1 MKLPQGVPTINRGS
15 LSGLRTLLY
24 RPGTHAAGRAI
35 LRNSMIR
42 RGLLPRKISFIIYI
56 ILFIIL
62 VGTVGFKTIG
72 GSNISWLDALFMT
85 ATTVT
90 TVGYGDVI
98 GLADKPAG
106 KLFTIIY
113 VLFSTGTIL
122 YVFTVLAAYIIEG
135 ELRKVFRQ
143 RSMERRIAKMRDH
156 YVVCGIGMVGLY
168 IVHELY
174 QSKYQ
179 QIAVD
184 SDEGKTE
191 VLKTHNINI
200 DLVVGDATE
209 NEVLETAMVRHAK
222 GLFAT
227 TNSDNDNVVIS
238 LTAKQLNPNIR
249 VIARCND
256 TKNIDK
262 IRRAGADAV
271 VALNYIGGLRMASEM
286 LRPHVVTLIDAMLR
300 DRSSEVRVEELQL
313 PRHSPYI
320 GKSLEEADFKA
331 AGNILIIAMRKEHGE
346 WIYNPTAEAILERQM
361 HLIFLS
367 TPEERDLLKS
377 LLAGTASVES

>member
-1 MKLPQGVPTINRGS
+1 MV
-15 LSGLRTLLY
+15 
-24 RPGTHAAGRAI
+24 
-35 LRNSMIR
+35 R
-42 RGLLPRKISFIIYI
+42 RGIIPRRISYIFYI
-56 ILFIIL
+56 ILFVIL
-62 VGTVGFKTIG
+62 VGTIGFKMVG
-72 GSNISWLDALFMT
+72 GSKTSWLDALFMT
-85 ATTVT
+85 ATTIT
-90 TVGYGDVI
+90 TVGYADVI
-98 GLADKPAG
+98 GLGDKPAG
-106 KLFTIIY
+106 KVFTIIY

-122 YVFTVLAAYIIEG
+122 YVFTSLAAYIIEG

-143 RSMERRIAKMRDH
+143 RSMQRRIAKMKDH
-156 YVVCGIGMVGLY
+156 FVVCGIGMVGLY

-174 QSKYQ
+174 QSKHQ

-184 SDEGKTE
+184 NDEGKTE
-191 VLKTHNINI
+191 VLKAHNVSI

-209 NEVLETAMVRHAK
+209 NEVLELAMVRHAK

-238 LTAKQLNPNIR
+238 LTAKQLNPELR

-271 VALNYIGGLRMASEM
+271 VALNYIGGLRMTSEM

-300 DRSSEVRVEELQL
+300 DRSSEVRVEELQI
-313 PRHSPYI
+313 PKHSPYV
-320 GKSLEEADFKA
+320 GKSLEEADFRA
-331 AGNILIIAMRKEHGE
+331 VGYILIIAMRKTHGE
-346 WIYNPTAEAILERQM
+346 WIYNPTSNVVLEKEM

-367 TPEERDLLKS
+367 TPEERDLMRS
-377 LLAGTASVES
+377 LITGEKT

>member
-1 MKLPQGVPTINRGS
+1 MLRRSLVPRRVAYVFYLI
-15 LSGLRTLLY
+15 LL
-24 RPGTHAAGRAI
+24 
-35 LRNSMIR
+35 
-42 RGLLPRKISFIIYI
+42 IIVI
-56 ILFIIL
+56 
-62 VGTVGFKTIG
+62 GTVGFKLIG
-72 GSNISWLDALFMT
+72 GSRTSWLDALFMT
-85 ATTVT
+85 ATTIT

-98 GLADKPAG
+98 GLDDKPIG
-106 KLFTIIY
+106 KLFTIVY
-113 VLFSTGTIL
+113 VLFSTGAIL
-122 YVFTVLAAYIIEG
+122 YVFTGLAAYIIEG
-135 ELRKVFRQ
+135 ELRKAFRQ
-143 RSMERRIAKMRDH
+143 RSMHRRISKMKDH

-174 QSKYQ
+174 QSKYH

-184 SDEGKTE
+184 NDEAKAE
-191 VLKTHNINI
+191 VLKAHKVNI

-209 NEVLETAMVRHAK
+209 NEILELAMVKYAK

-238 LTAKQLNPNIR
+238 LTAKQLNPELR

-300 DRSSEVRVEELQL
+300 DRSSEVRVEELEV
-313 PRHSPYI
+313 PKNSPYV
-320 GKSLEEADFKA
+320 GKSLEEADFRA
-331 AGNILIIAMRKEHGE
+331 MGNILIIALRKEHGE
-346 WIYNPTAEAILERQM
+346 WIYNPMPSALLEKNM
-361 HLIFLS
+361 HMIFLATS
-367 TPEERDLLKS
+367 EERDLLES
-377 LLAGTASVES
+377 LITGRPSP

>member
-1 MKLPQGVPTINRGS
+1 M
-15 LSGLRTLLY
+15 LRKDL
-24 RPGTHAAGRAI
+24 I
-35 LRNSMIR
+35 S
-42 RGLLPRKISFIIYI
+42 RKILHILYVILLII
-56 ILFIIL
+56 F
-62 VGTVGFKTIG
+62 VGTVGFKMIG
-72 GSNISWLDALFMT
+72 GSETSWLDALFMT
-85 ATTVT
+85 ATTIT
-90 TVGYGDVI
+90 TVGYSDVI
-98 GLADKPAG
+98 GLGDKPAG
-106 KLFTIIY
+106 KVFTILY

-122 YVFTVLAAYIIEG
+122 YVFTSLAAYIIEG
-135 ELRKVFRQ
+135 ELETVFRQ
-143 RSMERRIAKMRDH
+143 RSMQRRIAKMKNH

-184 SDEGKTE
+184 SDGGKTE
-191 VLKTHNINI
+191 ILKAHNVNV

-209 NEVLETAMVRHAK
+209 NEILEMAMVQRAK

-238 LTAKQLNPNIR
+238 LTAKQLNPELR

-300 DRSSEVRVEELQL
+300 DRASEVKVEELQI
-313 PRHSPYI
+313 PEHSSYI
-320 GKSLEEADFKA
+320 GKSLEEADFRA
-331 AGNILIIAMRKEHGE
+331 LGNILIVAIRKAQGE
-346 WIYNPTAEAILERQM
+346 WIYNPTPDVVLEREM
-361 HLIFLS
+361 HLIILA
-367 TPEERDLLKS
+367 TPDERDLMRS
-377 LLAGTASVES
+377 LVSGEPQP

>member
-1 MKLPQGVPTINRGS
+1 ML
-15 LSGLRTLLY
+15 
-24 RPGTHAAGRAI
+24 
-35 LRNSMIR
+35 R
-42 RGLLPRKISFIIYI
+42 RGRVPRRISYVFYIVLL
-56 ILFIIL
+56 IIL
-62 VGTVGFKTIG
+62 VGTVGFKMIG
-72 GSNISWLDALFMT
+72 GSETSWLDALFMT
-85 ATTVT
+85 ATTIT

-98 GLADKPAG
+98 GLADKPVG
-106 KLFTIIY
+106 KLFTIVY
-113 VLFSTGTIL
+113 VLLSTGTIL
-122 YVFTVLAAYIIEG
+122 YVFTSLSAYIIEG

-143 RSMERRIAKMRDH
+143 RSMHRRIAKMKDH
-156 YVVCGIGMVGLY
+156 FVVCGIGMVGLY

-184 SDEGKTE
+184 NDEGKTE
-191 VLKTHNINI
+191 VLKAHNLNI

-209 NEVLETAMVRHAK
+209 NEVLETAMVRRAK

-238 LTAKQLNPNIR
+238 LTAKQLNPELR

-271 VALNYIGGLRMASEM
+271 VALNYIGGLRMTSEM

-300 DRSSEVRVEELQL
+300 DRASEVRVEEIQV
-313 PRHSPYI
+313 PEYSPYV
-320 GKSLEEADFKA
+320 GKSLAEADFRA
-331 AGNILIIAMRKEHGE
+331 VGNILTIALRKAQGE
-346 WIYNPTAEAILERQM
+346 WIYNPTPDVVLEKEM
-361 HLIFLS
+361 HLIILA
-367 TPEERDLLKS
+367 TPEERDLMRG
-377 LLAGTASVES
+377 LLSEEKASPTAGKPA

>member
-1 MKLPQGVPTINRGS
+1 M
-15 LSGLRTLLY
+15 LRK
-24 RPGTHAAGRAI
+24 GI
-35 LRNSMIR
+35 I
-42 RGLLPRKISFIIYI
+42 PRKILHIFYV
-56 ILFIIL
+56 ILLIIL
-62 VGTVGFKTIG
+62 VGTVGFKMVG
-72 GSNISWLDALFMT
+72 GNKTSWLDALFMT

-98 GLADKPAG
+98 GLEDKPAG
-106 KLFTIIY
+106 KVFTIFY

-122 YVFTVLAAYIIEG
+122 YVFTSLAAYIIEG
-135 ELRKVFRQ
+135 ELKTVFRQ
-143 RSMERRIAKMRDH
+143 RSMERRIGKMKNH

-179 QIAVD
+179 QVVVD
-184 SDEGKTE
+184 SDGGKTE
-191 VLKTHNINI
+191 ILKAHNLNI

-209 NEVLETAMVRHAK
+209 NEILEMAMVQHAK

-238 LTAKQLNPNIR
+238 LTAKQLNPELR

-300 DRSSEVRVEELQL
+300 DRSSVVRVEEVQV
-313 PRHSPYI
+313 PKHSPYI
-320 GKSLEEADFKA
+320 GKSLEEADFRA
-331 AGNILIIAMRKEHGE
+331 VGNILIIALRNERGD
-346 WIYNPTAEAILERQM
+346 WTYNPMPDVLLEKNM

-367 TPEERDLLKS
+367 TPEQRDLMTS
-377 LLAGTASVES
+377 LLAGQKT

>member
-1 MKLPQGVPTINRGS
+1 MLRGIVPRR
-15 LSGLRTLLY
+15 LSY
-24 RPGTHAAGRAI
+24 I
-35 LRNSMIR
+35 
-42 RGLLPRKISFIIYI
+42 FYI
-56 ILFIIL
+56 IILVIL
-62 VGTVGFKTIG
+62 VGTIGFKIIG
-72 GSNISWLDALFMT
+72 GSKTSWLDALFMT
-85 ATTVT
+85 ATTIT

-98 GLADKPAG
+98 GLQNKPMG
-106 KLFTIIY
+106 KLFTIVY

-122 YVFTVLAAYIIEG
+122 YVFTSLAAYIIEG
-135 ELRKVFRQ
+135 ELRKVFR
-143 RSMERRIAKMRDH
+143 RRTMERRISKMKGH

-174 QSKYQ
+174 QSKYDL
-179 QIAVD
+179 IAVD
-184 SDEGKTE
+184 NDEGKTE
-191 VLKTHNINI
+191 VLSAHKLNV

-209 NEVLETAMVRHAK
+209 NEILDTAMVRQAK

-238 LTAKQLNPNIR
+238 LTAKQLNPELR

-300 DRSSEVRVEELQL
+300 DRSSMVRVEELEI
-313 PRHSPYI
+313 PRDSPYA
-320 GKSLEEADFKA
+320 GKTLEEADFRA
-331 AGNILIIAMRKEHGE
+331 VGNILIIAIRKAHGE
-346 WIYNPTAEAILERQM
+346 WIYNPTPDVVLEKEM
-361 HLIFLS
+361 HLIFLA
-367 TPEERDLLKS
+367 TPEERDVMRSIVSGEKS
-377 LLAGTASVES
+377 

>member
-1 MKLPQGVPTINRGS
+1 ML
-15 LSGLRTLLY
+15 
-24 RPGTHAAGRAI
+24 
-35 LRNSMIR
+35 R
-42 RGLLPRKISFIIYI
+42 RGIIPRRISYVFYTILL
-56 ILFIIL
+56 IIL
-62 VGTVGFKTIG
+62 VGTVGFKMIG
-72 GSNISWLDALFMT
+72 GDKTSWLDALFMT
-85 ATTVT
+85 ATTIT

-98 GLADKPAG
+98 GLDKPMA
-106 KLFTIIY
+106 KIFTIVY
-113 VLFSTGTIL
+113 VLLSTGTIL
-122 YVFTVLAAYIIEG
+122 YVFTSLAAYIIEG

-143 RSMERRIAKMRDH
+143 RSMHRRIAKMKDH

-191 VLKTHNINI
+191 ILKAHNVNI

-209 NEVLETAMVRHAK
+209 NEVLETAMVQYAK

-238 LTAKQLNPNIR
+238 LTAKQLNPKLR

-300 DRSSEVRVEELQL
+300 DRSSEVRVEEIKV
-313 PRHSPYI
+313 PKDSPYA
-320 GKSLEEADFKA
+320 GKSLAETDFKA
-331 AGNILIIAMRKEHGE
+331 VGNILIIALRKERGE
-346 WIYNPTAEAILERQM
+346 WIYNPMPHVLLEEDM
-361 HLIFLS
+361 HLIFLA
-367 TPEERDLLKS
+367 TPQERDLMAS
-377 LLAGTASVES
+377 ILAGERSDRFA

>member
-1 MKLPQGVPTINRGS
+1 MIARGVVP
-15 LSGLRTLLY
+15 
-24 RPGTHAAGRAI
+24 
-35 LRNSMIR
+35 R
-42 RGLLPRKISFIIYI
+42 RISYIVCI

-62 VGTVGFKTIG
+62 LGTVGFKMIG
-72 GSNISWLDALFMT
+72 GSKTSWLDALFMT
-85 ATTVT
+85 ATTIT

-106 KLFTIIY
+106 KVFTIVY
-113 VLFSTGTIL
+113 VLLSTGTIL
-122 YVFTVLAAYIIEG
+122 YVFTSLAAYIIEG
-135 ELRKVFRQ
+135 ELRKIFRR
-143 RSMERRIAKMRDH
+143 RSMERRIAKMKDH

-174 QSKYQ
+174 QSKHQ

-191 VLKTHNINI
+191 VLKAHNLNI
-200 DLVVGDATE
+200 DLVVGDATD
-209 NEVLETAMVRHAK
+209 NEILEMAMVRHAK

-238 LTAKQLNPNIR
+238 LTAKQLNPEVR

-271 VALNYIGGLRMASEM
+271 VALNYIGGLRMTSEM

-300 DRSSEVRVEELQL
+300 DRSSEVRVEEIQV
-313 PRHSPYI
+313 PIHSPYV
-320 GKSLEEADFKA
+320 GKSLEEADFRA
-331 AGNILIIAMRKEHGE
+331 MGNILTIALRKEHGE
-346 WIYNPTAEAILERQM
+346 WIYNPMPNVLLEKNM
-361 HLIFLS
+361 HLIFLA
-367 TPEERDLLKS
+367 TPEERDLLRS
-377 LLAGTASVES
+377 LLAGEKTGP

>member
-1 MKLPQGVPTINRGS
+1 
-15 LSGLRTLLY
+15 
-24 RPGTHAAGRAI
+24 
-35 LRNSMIR
+35 MIR
-42 RGLLPRKISFIIYI
+42 SLVPRRISYIFYI
-56 ILFIIL
+56 ILFVIL
-62 VGTVGFKTIG
+62 SGTIGFKIIG
-72 GSNISWLDALFMT
+72 GSETSWLDALFMT

-98 GLADKPAG
+98 GLEGKPLG
-106 KLFTIIY
+106 KLFTIVY

-122 YVFTVLAAYIIEG
+122 YVFTSLAAYIIEG
-135 ELRKVFRQ
+135 ELRKVFKR
-143 RSMERRIAKMRDH
+143 RSMERRIAKMKDH

-184 SDEGKTE
+184 SNEEKTE
-191 VLKTHNINI
+191 ILKAHNINI

-238 LTAKQLNPNIR
+238 LTAKQLNPEVR

-271 VALNYIGGLRMASEM
+271 VALNYIGGLRMTSEM

-300 DRSSEVRVEELQL
+300 DRSSEVRVEELQI
-313 PRHSPYI
+313 PKHSPYA

-331 AGNILIIAMRKEHGE
+331 VGNILIIAMRKEHGE
-346 WIYNPTAEAILERQM
+346 WIYNPTPNAVLEKEM

-367 TPEERDLLKS
+367 TPEERDLMKS
-377 LLAGTASVES
+377 LLTGASSKA